1 MTGKTVKIRTGS
13 STDTSRRAHRGN
25 DMPVTFPRHAAELAV
40 FLSVLVSQAGAGQ
53 LVSTADRE
61 WAKNAVA
68 DEKSLSAP
76 AGKDT
81 VAVLYFRNGT
91 GDPSLD
97 PMRKG
102 IPLLLAT
109 DLSGVPG
116 LSVVERTRLQALN
129 DETGLGASGLVEAG
143 TAPRA
148 GKLLGARW
156 LVGGEIGREK
166 PTRID
171 LASNVADVP
180 AGTTTG
186 KASAGGE
193 IEKLFEVQKDLLFGV
208 LKLLEVQ
215 VTPDQEKRLRKP
227 CSKSATALVALFLGV
242 DAGDRGDLEKAEGY
256 YRKAL
261 QADPGVCIA
270 SDAMKEIEAARAN
283 APAAG
288 NRSRKLLKTLRD
300 GTSLTD
306 SLTTKEPLLRGGKPL
321 DIYVPPNRY
330 PNTGP

>member
-1 MTGKTVKIRTGS
+1 MSNTIRAVGVAVALCS
-13 STDTSRRAHRGN
+13 SLIVSRA
-25 DMPVTFPRHAAELAV
+25 D
-40 FLSVLVSQAGAGQ
+40 AGQ

-61 WAKNAVA
+61 WAKKVVA
-68 DEKSLSAP
+68 EEKSLSAP
-76 AGKDT
+76 AGKNT

-102 IPLLLAT
+102 IPLLLVT
-109 DLSGVPG
+109 DLSGVSG

-129 DETGLGASGLVEAG
+129 EETGLGASGLVDEG
-143 TAPRA
+143 TAPRV

-180 AGTTTG
+180 AGTATG
-186 KASAGGE
+186 KTSAGGE
-193 IEKLFEVQKDLLFGV
+193 IERLFEVEKDLLFGV
-208 LKLLEVQ
+208 LKLLD
-215 VTPDQEKRLRKP
+215 VTVSPEEEQRLRKP
-227 CSKSATALVALFLGV
+227 CSKSTTALSALFLGL
-242 DAGDRGDLEKAEGY
+242 DAGDRGELDKAEGY

-261 QADPGVCIA
+261 LVDPGVCIA
-270 SDAMKEIEAARAN
+270 SDALKEIETARSSG
-283 APAAG
+283 AG
-288 NRSRKLLKTLRD
+288 KRSRQLLKTLRD

-321 DIYVPPNRY
+321 DIPGTRTSPTNINLTF
-330 PNTGP
+330 P